1 MRICSAFTEVRKS
14 AKLFTGN
21 SSNITIEKEENN
33 FFINSIAKDEEIIVS
48 SNPLEMEYL
57 ETLSKRNG

>member
-1 MRICSAFTEVRKS
+1 MGFNFKDIKS
-14 AKLFTGN
+14 VKLFTRN
-21 SSNITIEKEENN
+21 SSNITIGKEENN

>member
-1 MRICSAFTEVRKS
+1 MEFNLKDIKS

-33 FFINSIAKDEEIIVS
+33 FFINSIAKDAEIIVS

>member
-1 MRICSAFTEVRKS
+1 MGFNFKDIKS
-14 AKLFTGN
+14 VKLFTRN
-21 SSNITIEKEENN
+21 SSNITIGKEENN

-48 SNPLEMEYL
+48 SNPLEMGYL